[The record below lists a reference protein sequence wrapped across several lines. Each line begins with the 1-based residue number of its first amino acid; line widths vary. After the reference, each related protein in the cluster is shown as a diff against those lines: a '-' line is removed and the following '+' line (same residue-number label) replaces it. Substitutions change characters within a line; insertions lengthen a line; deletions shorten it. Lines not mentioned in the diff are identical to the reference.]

1 MCEATGTEEDGTEIA
16 ADVSPESFRA
26 AYQPGH

>member
-1 MCEATGTEEDGTEIA
+1 MCEATGTEEDGSEIA
-16 ADVSPESFRA
+16 ADFSPESFRA